1 MNGERKLDPTRKDGG
16 IPEEP
21 IELRILFYPRANQ
34 YQASGP
40 HQNSG
45 IFLAMLEMAK
55 IIHYEFRAEGRKNKA
70 QGPLVV
76 VPNMRVPPQV

>member
-1 MNGERKLDPTRKDGG
+1 MDPTRKDGG
-16 IPEEP
+16 IPEQP

-55 IIHYEFRAEGRKNKA
+55 IIHYEFRAEGRKNKTKA
-70 QGPLVV
+70 PLIM
-76 VPNMRVPPQV
+76 VPNLHVPPQV

>member
-1 MNGERKLDPTRKDGG
+1 MDPTRKDGG
-16 IPEEP
+16 VPEEP
-21 IELRILFYPRANQ
+21 IELRILFYPRTNQ
-34 YQASGP
+34 YHASGP

-55 IIHYEFRAEGRKNKA
+55 IIHYEFRAQGKKKA
-70 QGPLVV
+70 QAPTIV